1 MTEQLTKEEVD
12 RLTAETARSFDA
24 SPVPR
29 GLITRRARRNGG
41 RAAPLV
47 RRPVLL
53 PRILEPA

>member
-29 GLITRRARRNGG
+29 TEAENSHW
-41 RAAPLV
+41 
-47 RRPVLL
+47 
-53 PRILEPA
+53 